1 VKRVVIDEC
10 LDLRLRHHLPG
21 HECVTVQYL
30 QVKGIKDG
38 PLLETIAGV
47 FDVLI
52 TRDSNLRFQQNPKKY
67 PTLSV
72 ISLDVNDGRLKW
84 LLPLVPM
91 IQTALQGIKPGQWLR
106 IPPE

>member
-1 VKRVVIDEC
+1 MKRVVIDEC
-10 LDLRLRHHLPG
+10 LDLRLRHHLPE

-30 QVKGIKDG
+30 QAKGIKDG
-38 PLLETIAGV
+38 PLLERIANE

-72 ISLDVNDGRLKW
+72 ISLNVSDGRLKW
-84 LLPLVPM
+84 LLPLVPI
-91 IQTALQGIKPGQWLR
+91 IQTALRIVKPGQWLC
-106 IPPE
+106 ISPD

>member
-1 VKRVVIDEC
+1 MKKIVIDEC
-10 LDLRLRHHLPG
+10 LDLQLRHYLPE

-30 QVKGIKDG
+30 QAKGIKDG
-38 PLLETIAGV
+38 PLLERIVGD

-52 TRDSNLRFQQNPKKY
+52 TRDSNLQFQQNPKKH

-72 ISLDVNDGRLKW
+72 VSLDVNDGRLKW

-91 IQTALQGIKPGQWLR
+91 IRTALQTIKPGQWLR
-106 IPPE
+106 ISSE